1 MNFHKTIGYLAALLL
16 MLGIGVPDSFAQDPA
31 IAETLGIQLTRDV
44 MRDSITVDHQ
54 VRVNVTVGLDKAAT
68 AATTVTVALTDD
80 SGDGEYSAQ
89 YSSDAGAQNTSTDVV
104 VEFATGERQKT
115 VTHYGAINPADAS
128 GEAGDNDGDDETGT
142 ITGTIADP
150 DGDVNTDDDIT
161 ATDTFTIQD
170 YSVTFANQDA
180 ADARGYQVHISN
192 IKKAASGWV
201 KTGKNINVQVRR
213 RNHIGADFGRFS
225 QIQVAL
231 RDSANLAD
239 DTTGNDNDNLTNLTI
254 TVADVR
260 ELGTLNL
267 ERVRS
272 HTLSATETGATANV
286 DKVVYI
292 KRSSSGDYDTLEFRF
307 NIKAGDIN
315 DVEKVYAVAVFTST
329 PGTVTLSNQET
340 KRFLVPSN
348 TSVFPN
354 EKVGDGNLFSLDND
368 PPDAAILQ
376 EGNLTVSFGNTNK
389 AKTAVV
395 APIDDLDVSTY
406 SQRVK
411 RNQLI
416 VIEADFDA
424 FEEYGVKFQVFSM
437 PAANLLADVTNRPA
451 DPALAG
457 NVALAPYA
465 KSFDAST
472 VYSTD
477 VLRDSVQVQWAKLK
491 RKYPD
496 VNPTG
501 DQNFPKKGVVPD
513 GHVGYDNFPVNVRIS
528 VLDKAGNATV
538 QTTQSPG
545 FLIDFKLPKVEILYP
560 KPSATDSARF
570 TAGILQEYEFL
581 GDDLDEQKLKP
592 LKFRVDEEA
601 FLAWVIIGTDTLV
614 ATDEASAAFEAD
626 QDANLDGDGGPY
638 ELTLDLTTLDLK
650 NPEPDEDQD
659 PTNDH
664 PATDAAVGGSEV
676 ALKVVVQD
684 RAKNKGTGTPDG
696 QAIFDAKAPGVINL
710 FPNTD
715 ALADYDN
722 KIGGPEQT
730 QNPVFSINEEV
741 DSILVRFEGSSRR
754 SVAGTVDQLSMVDKN
769 IRISFTGEDALA
781 DGESYDLQVYV
792 RDLAK
797 NVGLSDS
804 DPDNE
809 GAEPER
815 GLTFENNLDNPDAGG
830 FEIVSEVRDNTKG
843 KKATEYAKMDSV
855 VAGQALRLTITAID
869 VMLTEQSGETR
880 PAITYDKDGAIV
892 EVTHSDPTASVS
904 YWGGGVTENDDGTAT
919 LDGAGWAIG
928 VRKIFVASETAGTL
942 SFAVKDMTAEGVP
955 NFMGTKEGVVVDAA
969 DFTKIVLSAW
979 EDGQETINVWEDFGL
994 RMVPTDQFGNAS
1006 LKTFFGQTP
1015 ETAGDDSLNIL
1026 DTRLENEDN
1035 TAKEYGDGVDIQL
1048 QATPP
1053 LEGLLSEVWGVGQD
1067 GHTLTVTAPNRPG
1080 VSVTIQARVRSS
1092 SVDDDTRSENNRGSL
1107 NLTISEPSEPLD
1119 ISITLWVPGVE
1130 GDQAGNEVT
1139 VPAGESVTVTA
1150 RAEGLTEGDMVTF
1163 TVDGEAQ
1170 EAVAADADGYA
1181 GQPIEL
1187 SGDKTVSVTATSGQ
1201 ASASLDI
1208 TSVEAPVTPTRKAY
1222 TNAEGEP
1229 VYLISDTDM
1238 TVGIDDFLAFVAAYE
1253 SSEGDENY
1261 NLQADVHPVDEPDG
1275 DVDLQDFLEFISSYG
1290 REAVGPSTKPLVL
1303 LPGINENAE
1312 FLLSLGSERVIAG
1325 ELVAVDVSLANVEAL
1340 MGYGFALNYETDKFE
1355 FVSVAP
1361 ADEDLLKSTGGETLF
1376 HHIVADGQVTVANGV
1391 YNGTAISGG
1400 GDVVRFVFRV
1410 LYEFEDNARFE
1421 IADGLVFDPSQLQNP
1436 ALVAGVLELQS
1447 TPREFALHQ
1456 NFPNPFNP
1464 DTTIKY
1470 DLAESA
1476 DITLQ
1481 IYNVLG
1487 QVVRTLVVSEAQ
1499 NAGRYQ
1505 IRWNGMDDRG
1515 VPVSSGVYFY
1525 RISADGKFQN
1535 VRKLMLLK

>member
-16 MLGIGVPDSFAQDPA
+16 MVGFGVPDSFAQADVKT
-31 IAETLGIQLTRDV
+31 ITLSINKSTL
-44 MRDSITVDHQ
+44 RDSTTTPVTVTATVGVTLTKAAGEDSVITVI
-54 VRVNVTVGLDKAAT
+54 VSAT
-68 AATTVTVALTDD
+68 DDDSYDVSDLTIPVTVAANTDQKNGVQMPLVFNMDSTPPQGDADTVDEKVTVTAQEQGETDTDD
-80 SGDGEYSAQ
+80 PK
-89 YSSDAGAQNTSTDVV
+89 
-104 VEFATGERQKT
+104 ATRTIT
-115 VTHYGAINPADAS
+115 VTDHAADLV
-128 GEAGDNDGDDETGT
+128 DDAQTPRG
-142 ITGTIADP
+142 IRVI
-150 DGDVNTDDDIT
+150 IT
-161 ATDTFTIQD
+161 APAEGAYAPALKDKIK
-170 YSVTFANQDA
+170 V
-180 ADARGYQVHISN
+180 QVLRKDGLAKEFGSFSN
-192 IKKAASGWV
+192 IKVSLFNDPDKDGTKTPDVELYSLDITDDVQLGSLAVPRIKTATLTGTRLGVASGV
-201 KTGKNINVQVRR
+201 GIPNANTKAYYTRR
-213 RNHIGADFGRFS
+213 VGSNAY
-225 QIQVAL
+225 
-231 RDSANLAD
+231 
-239 DTTGNDNDNLTNLTI
+239 
-254 TVADVR
+254 
-260 ELGTLNL
+260 
-267 ERVRS
+267 
-272 HTLSATETGATANV
+272 
-286 DKVVYI
+286 DK
-292 KRSSSGDYDTLEFRF
+292 LEFRF
-307 NIKAGDIN
+307 HLTAGGGPY
-315 DVEKVYAVAVFTST
+315 EYVYAVATFGLIDPPAGTDATLESRDTETSIYPPNPSALPDKVGNGRHIKIDAT
-329 PGTVTLSNQET
+329 LPELDTVTGITIQI
-340 KRFLVPSN
+340 
-348 TSVFPN
+348 
-354 EKVGDGNLFSLDND
+354 GDGDAITTDASDDVEAITAAGAVVGIGKKVKISASMADFGEHTLGFQIIGRDGKSFDDEDDNAVWVTSGAGAEL
-368 PPDAAILQ
+368 PN
-376 EGNLTVSFGNTNK
+376 GNPSVAPQVVSGY
-389 AKTAVV
+389 AKTFQALDIIGDTSQGDPLTDEFTVRANQFKRKANIADHPDDDFKKTGTYEDDNVIVLIRAV
-395 APIDDLDVSTY
+395 I
-406 SQRVK
+406 K
-411 RNQLI
+411 
-416 VIEADFDA
+416 DA
-424 FEEYGVKFQVFSM
+424 
-437 PAANLLADVTNRPA
+437 
-451 DPALAG
+451 AG
-457 NVALAPYA
+457 NV
-465 KSFDAST
+465 
-472 VYSTD
+472 
-477 VLRDSVQVQWAKLK
+477 
-491 RKYPD
+491 
-496 VNPTG
+496 
-501 DQNFPKKGVVPD
+501 
-513 GHVGYDNFPVNVRIS
+513 
-528 VLDKAGNATV
+528 GN
-538 QTTQSPG
+538 QTTVSAP
-545 FLIDFKLPKVEILYP
+545 FILDSRPPKVTIQYP

-570 TAGILQEYEFL
+570 TAGVTQEYEFL
-581 GDDLDEQKLKP
+581 GDDLESQALKP
-592 LKFRVDEEA
+592 LKFSADEETTTE
-601 FLAWVIIGTDTLV
+601 WVLIGTDTLV
-614 ATDEASAAFEAD
+614 VKDSTAD
-626 QDANLDGDGGPY
+626 PVVEVTGREVDADDDLLGYNLTKADTNPA
-638 ELTLDLTTLDLK
+638 LK
-650 NPEPDEDQD
+650 NPEPDEDGD
-659 PTNDH
+659 ATNKH
-664 PATDAAVGGSEV
+664 PADDAAVGGSDV
-676 ALKVVVQD
+676 ALQVVVKD
-684 RAKNKGTGTPDG
+684 LVGNKGTGTPDG
-696 QAIFDAKAPGVINL
+696 QAIFDSKAPGVMDL
-710 FPNTD
+710 FPNND

-730 QNPVFSINEEV
+730 QNPVFSINEEA
-741 DSILVRFEGSSRR
+741 DSILVRFEGDRR
-754 SVAGTVDQLSMVDKN
+754 LSVAGTVAQLSLVNEN
-769 IRISFTGEDALA
+769 IRISFIDDDALV

-804 DPDNE
+804 DSEAD
-809 GAEPER
+809 GAQPEI
-815 GLTFENNLDNPDAGG
+815 GLAFVNDLDNPDAGG
-830 FEIVSEVRDNTKG
+830 FEIVSEVRDNTKAKG
-843 KKATEYAKMDSV
+843 KQGAADYAKTDSV
-855 VAGQALRLTITAID
+855 VAGQALRLTIIAID
-869 VMLTEQSGETR
+869 TMLTRQSGETR
-880 PAITYDKDGAIV
+880 PAITYNKDGVKVVAMG
-892 EVTHSDPTASVS
+892 SDGPVS
-904 YWGGGVTENDDGTAT
+904 YWGSGVTDNGDGSAT

-928 VRKIFVASETAGTL
+928 TRKIFVASNAAGTL
-942 SFAVKDMTAEGVP
+942 SFTVKDMTAAGVL

-969 DFTKIVLSAW
+969 DFAKIVLTAW
-979 EDGQETINVWEDFGL
+979 EADVDGPATQVWGDFDL
-994 RMVPTDQFGNAS
+994 RMVPTDQFGNPS
-1006 LKTFFGQTP
+1006 LKTFFDQTP
-1015 ETAGDDSLNIL
+1015 ATGDADSLNIL
-1026 DTRLENEDN
+1026 DTRLKNEDN
-1035 TAKEYGDGVDIQL
+1035 TAQDYGDGVDIQL

-1053 LEGLLSEVWGVGQD
+1053 LGGLLNEVWGVGSI
-1067 GHTLTVTAPNRPG
+1067 GHSLTVTAPDRSG

-1092 SVDDDTRSENNRGSL
+1092 SLDDDDARSENNRGSL
-1107 NLTISEPSEPLD
+1107 ALTISEPSEPLD

-1208 TSVEAPVTPTRKAY
+1208 TSVEAPAEMTRVKY
-1222 TNAEGEP
+1222 ENAEGEA
-1229 VYLISDTDM
+1229 VYLIAKSSGMVD
-1238 TVGIDDFLAFVAAYE
+1238 VDDFLAFVAAYG

-1261 NLQADVHPVDEPDG
+1261 NLQADVDPLDKPDG
-1275 DVDLQDFLEFISSYG
+1275 DVDLQDYLEFISSYG
-1290 REAVGPSTKPLVL
+1290 RTAVGPSTKPLVL